1 MVNLYEYHVGDR
13 VRVLSYDELVENYPL
28 DGNLQDRFNCEG
40 LCFTPDMK
48 QFCGEVFEI
57 EMIYRNGYGLVDYDD
72 NNIVEMH
79 FPRISRCFN
88 SLMVQPV
95 GNNRLLKSW
104 EEEFN
109 SLLCDLGF

>member
-28 DGNLQDRFNCEG
+28 DGSLKDRFNCEG

-48 QFCGEVFEI
+48 QFCDEVFEI
-57 EMIYRNGYGLVDYDD
+57 ERIYRNGEGLVDYKDD
-72 NNIVEMH
+72 RIVEMH
-79 FPRISRCFN
+79 FPRISKCFN

-95 GNNRLLKSW
+95 DASRLT
-104 EEEFN
+104 EIGDDDFN
-109 SLLCDLGF
+109 SLLCC